1 MLSRN
6 LPHCIYNI
14 VRFGAVV
21 NVVLNYEIVLL
32 EKNNNKFFS
41 MLLLAYIFAEILFY
55 LLLL

>member
-21 NVVLNYEIVLL
+21 NVELNYEIVLL

-41 MLLLAYIFAEILFY
+41 MLLLA
-55 LLLL
+55 